1 MRAERAQATRDQLID
16 VATRLFA
23 ERGYEG
29 TSIEAVLTEAGV
41 SRGALYHHFRSKEAL
56 LEAVYASAQV
66 RVAQEV
72 VAEAMTA
79 STPLERLR
87 VGTRAWLERVRDPVI
102 RQITLIDA
110 PSVLGWQ
117 KWREIDEAHFLGSVR
132 SAIAEIAGESAAS
145 QRVDILAHVFIGALG
160 EVAMVI
166 ARGDQSRDAIEN
178 GAAVMDDLLTRMFG

>member
-1 MRAERAQATRDQLID
+1 
-16 VATRLFA
+16 
-23 ERGYEG
+23 
-29 TSIEAVLTEAGV
+29 
-41 SRGALYHHFRSKEAL
+41 
-56 LEAVYASAQV
+56 
-66 RVAQEV
+66 
-72 VAEAMTA
+72 
-79 STPLERLR
+79 
-87 VGTRAWLERVRDPVI
+87 VI